1 MKMKAVFL
9 AVFSL
14 AAAGLLCAADVYVK
28 AGSSGKGTI
37 DNPYGELWKAVERA
51 ERGDV
56 IHVAA
61 GTYYGKGGAGH
72 FKIGIPNL
80 TLAGGYSADF
90 SSRDP
95 FKNFTI
101 LERSRDFRGDWTGLP
116 EGIIAGEEGA
126 DHGGL
131 TVDGFVL
138 NCTARNTYDAGGQ
151 KVVLRA
157 PSYPG
162 KAVQGSSKNFKIRNC
177 IILSPIGEGIY
188 WSWQGGENEVSNN
201 FILNTFYS
209 AIETRSAQPESV
221 ITIRNNTIAFV
232 WFYPSKGGGMGI
244 FVGRQGQTIIDSNVL
259 AFLQTEGGEAGYAV
273 SNTFG
278 NEDTIM
284 RNNVFFSTP
293 GGYYKYMD
301 YNKANLIVWKPGE
314 LDDLNDE
321 DYCEDYMLLES
332 GGNQEADPGLKPD
345 KDYALLFANY
355 VESTPGKLNMDAMNQ
370 WRQAM
375 GLPLQGQS
383 GTPRPILAP
392 PYPMDKIV
400 PNLVSSIPGV
410 GVQVKGPFAVYSSEG
425 PAANLSYRQV
435 EFASLKKGAAK
446 YTDGDAVEFKAGMGD
461 NKTTYEIESVAPRSD
476 YQCVQLLIPG
486 SSGPSTRDIIYGYL
500 LKGSPAHKDW
510 EKLYAKK
517 EKTYK
522 DGITIKGQVYNFKN
536 QSYPYPYGIV
546 VTEVSGK

>member
-1 MKMKAVFL
+1 MKKTLCFL
-9 AVFSL
+9 GILLLV
-14 AAAGLLCAADVYVK
+14 AAGFTFAADTYVR
-28 AGSSGKGTI
+28 AGASGKGSM
-37 DNPYGELWKAVERA
+37 DSPYGELWKAVERA

-61 GTYYGKGGAGH
+61 GTYYGKGGSGH

-80 TLAGGYSADF
+80 TLVGGYTADF

-101 LERSRDFRGDWTGLP
+101 LERSKDFRGDWTGLP
-116 EGIIAGEEGA
+116 EGIIAGEQGS
-126 DHGGL
+126 DHSGL

-138 NCTARNTYDAGGQ
+138 NCTARNVYDATGQ
-151 KVVLRA
+151 KVMLKA

-162 KAVQGSSKNFKIRNC
+162 KAVEGSSKNFKLRNS
-177 IILSPIGEGIY
+177 IILSPVGEGIY
-188 WSWQGGENEVSNN
+188 WSWQGEENEVSNN
-201 FILNTFYS
+201 FILNTFYA
-209 AIETRSAQPESV
+209 AIETRSAQPDSV
-221 ITIRNNTIAFV
+221 INIKNNTVAFV
-232 WFYPSKGGGMGI
+232 WFYPSKGGGIGV
-244 FVGRQGQTIIDSNVL
+244 FVGRQGQTIMDSNVF

-301 YNKANLIVWKPGE
+301 YNKANLVVWQPGE

-332 GGNQEADPGLKPD
+332 GDNQEADPGLKPD

-370 WRQAM
+370 WRQAL

-392 PYPMDKIV
+392 AYPMDKIV
-400 PNLVSSIPGV
+400 PNLVSAIPGV
-410 GVQVKGPFAVYSSEG
+410 GVQVKGPFPTYASE
-425 PAANLSYRQV
+425 AAAAKFAYKKV
-435 EFASLKKGAAK
+435 DFASFKKGSAK
-446 YTDGDAVEFKAGMGD
+446 YDDGATVEFKAGMGD
-461 NKTTYEIESVAPRSD
+461 SKTIYEIESVAPRSD
-476 YQCVQLLIPG
+476 YVCYQLLIPG
-486 SSGPSTRDIIYGYL
+486 SSGPSTRDYVFGYF

-517 EKTYK
+517 DKTYK
-522 DGITIKGQVYNFKN
+522 DGITIKGQAYNFKN
-536 QSYPYPYGIV
+536 QTYPYPYGII
-546 VTEVSGK
+546 VTEVSNK